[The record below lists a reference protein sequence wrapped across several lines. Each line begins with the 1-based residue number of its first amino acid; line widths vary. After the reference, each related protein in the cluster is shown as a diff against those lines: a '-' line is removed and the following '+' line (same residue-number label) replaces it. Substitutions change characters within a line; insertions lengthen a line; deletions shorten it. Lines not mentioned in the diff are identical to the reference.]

1 MVGQKHESGH
11 NRAAP
16 SSIRTGN
23 AIRHICRSGKEGK
36 DDLPRRRQQR
46 DRRIRSLCQPVH
58 QRRLYPR
65 GPGNAP
71 RKSLIEYSPTL
82 GTTPRSHMCV
92 RNATSHAKFVYDW
105 APVNELLFSFLIKK
119 SYLCATLFN
128 LMLLR
133 ICLYL
138 FLLFLP
144 ANYTTTRSSS
154 PLIPADPAAAMS
166 SVCRQLYADMQLD
179 SMVDYT
185 AFEQAITGAQAIER
199 RNKDIV
205 TLIDFTKPST
215 EERLYVLD
223 IRHKRLLFSSLVSH
237 GKNSGEIT
245 PLLSPTK
252 SILTKSSLG
261 FFVTENTY
269 QNKNGYS
276 LV

>member
-1 MVGQKHESGH
+1 
-11 NRAAP
+11 
-16 SSIRTGN
+16 
-23 AIRHICRSGKEGK
+23 
-36 DDLPRRRQQR
+36 
-46 DRRIRSLCQPVH
+46 
-58 QRRLYPR
+58 
-65 GPGNAP
+65 
-71 RKSLIEYSPTL
+71 
-82 GTTPRSHMCV
+82 
-92 RNATSHAKFVYDW
+92 
-105 APVNELLFSFLIKK
+105 
-119 SYLCATLFN
+119 
-128 LMLLR
+128 MLLR

-199 RNKDIV
+199 RNKDII

-223 IRHKRLLFSSLVSH
+223 IRHKKLLFSSLVSH
-237 GKNSGEIT
+237 GKTAEEIT

-252 SILTKSSLG
+252 SILTKVHWDFSLRKIPIRAKMA
-261 FFVTENTY
+261 TP
-269 QNKNGYS
+269 
-276 LV
+276 